1 MTGHTHTLDEWLAM
15 VSLAVAVYGSLSAP
29 WFVFVDADLADFDPR
44 PAARRGHQ
52 LAVYAEH
59 DVARAVMSVRHE
71 LVPVAAAVRHAVY
84 VGRETA
90 RDLAALLIL
99 LTTRPQGVA
108 R

>member
-1 MTGHTHTLDEWLAM
+1 VNQTHTLADWLAM
-15 VSLAVAVYGSLSAP
+15 VCIAVSGYAALSAP

-44 PAARRGHQ
+44 PAARRTHQ
-52 LAVYAEH
+52 GLVYAGH
-59 DVARAVMSVRHE
+59 DLTRAVMSVRHE

-99 LTTRPQGVA
+99 LTSRPKGA
-108 R
+108 LA